1 MIRSTAMQRSIVHRR
16 LFATT
21 RRLAQTFEGKPLNK
35 ATTSSSSSTAGTAH
49 GASAASG
56 KPPGATF
63 EGKKKKTHKFRNF
76 VLLSTLLGGGAFA
89 GGVYYSLQNDQF
101 QSLFVEYVPVA
112 EHAINY
118 IEEQQLRSGRLKI
131 ATPASKHDVDN
142 TTVRVPKSGAT
153 WSTVDVTSAK
163 NSPVSAAPATPATA
177 PSAVT
182 GAKDVPK
189 AKSTDIIPAIHLPSD
204 SDPAIKAAVQ
214 TFNDLIAVAPA
225 AAAKNLSA
233 KVSTVVD
240 QLSHNVAAI
249 KNEAASEAKAS
260 IEKLNSEITKLRNST
275 GEEISSKV
283 SAAEQQLRNEFAAL
297 RAHSEQVYNDRLRV
311 EIEATKSLVS
321 SHASNLIQAV
331 EAERQKQYAAE
342 IADRVENE
350 RSGRLAKLQQ
360 LADSLKQLEDLAL
373 KTEQAVDASGR
384 TAALHLAISKLT
396 SALKGSEP
404 VALAP
409 YIDTIRRAAGEDPL
423 LQAALDAIPDVAKT
437 EGVLTPAQLTVR
449 FKLLEPELRK
459 SSLVPVNAGVAG
471 HLGSLLFSSLLFKK
485 NGVPKGDDVE
495 SVLARAN
502 ISLEQGKIYEAVAEV
517 NTLKGWP
524 RKLASDWLD
533 EGRRRTEIEFLADI
547 ISEEGKLYGALSSK
561 KQ

>member
-1 MIRSTAMQRSIVHRR
+1 MHRSIVQRR
-16 LFATT
+16 ML
-21 RRLAQTFEGKPLNK
+21 
-35 ATTSSSSSTAGTAH
+35 STASRLQQAAKPAPGSTVGTAN

-56 KPPGATF
+56 KPPGAVF
-63 EGKKKKTHKFRNF
+63 EGAPKHQQKKKTHKFRNF
-76 VLLSTLLGGGAFA
+76 VLLTTLTGAGAFA

-131 ATPASKHDVDN
+131 ATPTSKHDVDQS
-142 TTVRVPKSGAT
+142 TVRVPKSGAT
-153 WSTVDVTSAK
+153 WRAVDSTEAATSAK
-163 NSPVSAAPATPATA
+163 SASSPAANVVKDTATSAPAAPAPAAA
-177 PSAVT
+177 PKVDNSIVPAV
-182 GAKDVPK
+182 
-189 AKSTDIIPAIHLPSD
+189 HLSHD
-204 SDPAIKAAVQ
+204 SDPSVRAAVQ

-225 AAAKNLSA
+225 SAAKQLSA

-240 QLSHNVAAI
+240 QLQHNVAQI
-249 KNEAASEAKAS
+249 KSEAAEEAKNS
-260 IEKLNSEITKLRNST
+260 INKLNSELSKLKAST

-297 RAHSEQVYNDRLRV
+297 RAHSEKVYHDRLRV

-321 SHASNLIQAV
+321 SHANNLIQAV
-331 EAERQKQYAAE
+331 EAERQKQYALE
-342 IADRVENE
+342 IAERVETE
-350 RSGRLAKLQQ
+350 RDGRLSKLKDLQ
-360 LADSLKQLEDLAL
+360 DSLTQLQDLAL

-384 TAALHLAISKLT
+384 TAALHLAIAKLT
-396 SALKGSEP
+396 GALKGSEP
-404 VALAP
+404 VALGP
-409 YIDTIRRAAGEDPL
+409 YVESIRRAAGDDPL
-423 LQAALDAIPDVAKT
+423 LQVALDSIPEVAQS

-485 NGVPKGDDVE
+485 SGVPKGDDVE

-502 ISLEQGKIYEAVAEV
+502 IALEQGKLYDAVAEV

-533 EGRRRTEIEFLADI
+533 EGRRRTEIEFLADVI
-547 ISEEGKLYGALSSK
+547 AEEGKLYGALSSK
-561 KQ
+561 K

>member
-1 MIRSTAMQRSIVHRR
+1 MIRATAMHRSIVQRR
-16 LFATT
+16 ML
-21 RRLAQTFEGKPLNK
+21 
-35 ATTSSSSSTAGTAH
+35 STASRLQQAKSAPGSSVGTAH

-63 EGKKKKTHKFRNF
+63 EGAPKQKKKTHKFRNF
-76 VLLSTLLGGGAFA
+76 VLLTTLVGGGAFA

-131 ATPASKHDVDN
+131 ATPTSKHDVDQS
-142 TTVRVPKSGAT
+142 TVRVPKSGAT
-153 WSTVDVTSAK
+153 WRAVDSTDAITSAK
-163 NSPVSAAPATPATA
+163 SASPAANVAKDAASPAPAATSAPAKTA
-177 PSAVT
+177 PKSDNSTVPAV
-182 GAKDVPK
+182 
-189 AKSTDIIPAIHLPSD
+189 HLSHD
-204 SDPAIKAAVQ
+204 SDPAVKAAVQ

-225 AAAKNLSA
+225 QAAKQLSA

-240 QLSHNVAAI
+240 QLQHNVAQI
-249 KNEAASEAKAS
+249 KSEAAEEAKNS
-260 IEKLNSEITKLRNST
+260 IAKLNSELAKLKAST

-297 RAHSEQVYNDRLRV
+297 RAHSEKVYHDRLRV

-321 SHASNLIQAV
+321 SHANNLIQAV
-331 EAERQKQYAAE
+331 EAERQKQYAQE
-342 IADRVENE
+342 IAARVEAE
-350 RSGRLAKLQQ
+350 REGRLAKLKDLQESLTQ
-360 LADSLKQLEDLAL
+360 LQDLAL

-384 TAALHLAISKLT
+384 TAALHLAIAKLT
-396 SALKGSEP
+396 GALKGSEP
-404 VALAP
+404 VALGP
-409 YIDTIRRAAGEDPL
+409 YVESIRRAAGDDPL
-423 LQAALDAIPDVAKT
+423 LQAALDSIPEVAQT

-471 HLGSLLFSSLLFKK
+471 HLGSLIFSSLLFKK
-485 NGVPKGDDVE
+485 SGVPKGDDVE

-502 ISLEQGKIYEAVAEV
+502 IALEQGKLYDAVAEV

-533 EGRRRTEIEFLADI
+533 EGRRRTEIEFLADVI
-547 ISEEGKLYGALSSK
+547 AEEGKLYGALSSK
-561 KQ
+561 K